1 MIPFSCTVSI
11 VTVFFCLCTWMWI
24 KAFVGEGASK
34 ARDFWLSRCVFICTC
49 DGLEEAWEFWFSS
62 RILYSCVE
70 FGFNWFP
77 SAAGETTGRG
87 CEGDRE
93 LPVVQGNSA
102 SPNTWAMVKQNC
114 LWKNLTLLQS
124 QQSLP
129 SSQRKD
135 VPFHTL
141 VYISIG
147 FAPLFIP
154 LPSGTARSMDTNQ
167 DSCCFNDQERKEL
180 QRPCNSLHRSLGT
193 HTITGGFIVMELS
206 WSQSPPPSVTLW
218 IENCL

>member
-24 KAFVGEGASK
+24 KACVGEGAIK

-49 DGLEEAWEFWFSS
+49 DGLEEAWEFPFSS
-62 RILYSCVE
+62 RILYSRVVNSVLI
-70 FGFNWFP
+70 GFWVLQVKP
-77 SAAGETTGRG
+77 QEEDAKEIGK
-87 CEGDRE
+87 
-93 LPVVQGNSA
+93 LPVVQGNTA

-114 LWKNLTLLQS
+114 LWKHLTLLRS

-129 SSQRKD
+129 SSQRKY

-141 VYISIG
+141 VYVSIG

-193 HTITGGFIVMELS
+193 RTITGGFIVMELS
-206 WSQSPPPSVTLW
+206 WPPPLPV
-218 IENCL
+218 